1 MKLKQKLMATILTVT
16 MLMGYVSTLESAV
29 IAAGVNLT
37 GQNSKTNHANVE
49 MNSYFA
55 EENHSQTFEIGKTA
69 KVFFRVKVS
78 NTGYLKNTNISLND
92 SNYEFVTEGFEN
104 EQVQSITSNQIKL
117 KQINATDEEV
127 IIEVPIQILK
137 TEETAT
143 DILDSISTVK
153 ITGTYIDGN
162 GKEKQIE
169 KEIQQQVKW
178 KTMAEV
184 EMAGEISKF
193 IPYHEAEE
201 YGIIMQAKITS
212 SIKDNILPVKNTKL
226 EITLPKITVS
236 ENTVEPTRVSVV
248 ANSTIATNGI
258 NNGDSFNTENY
269 YYDAEKNVIVIET
282 KNEVNSEGKIAWN
295 QGKDEYIVTYT
306 FVGKEIYDAVNN
318 QLAVASETKV
328 TEEEKQ
334 AGKKNENAIAGEILV
349 KAAIQIYQTEE
360 QILEKEGK
368 LFYTIEEKQGNIV
381 DFSMTNTDNISKGY
395 IYANYAKQ
403 EAKKENKQETTYNQ
417 TYYAQIYDFNINE
430 GIEFKTS
437 AEKLTNGEEE
447 TAAGKNIITKK
458 ISITEDNFKKM
469 LGEVGKIEIT
479 NTKGTLLGI
488 IDKNT
493 ESKDGKYTLDIS
505 EQKNNEVII
514 KTSAPVAE
522 GKLEIKLE
530 KAFTTT
536 QTYTK
541 EEMKN
546 FCKMIVETTAKT
558 NTNTENLQK
567 EITLT
572 EPVSKAELSIGEGK
586 QNLSAVLSN
595 KDVSIRVVLD
605 TSSVE
610 NALYKNPVIEIQMPT
625 QIKKVDIKSANLLL
639 EDELKIKETKV
650 VAQNGRQIIQITL
663 EGTQT
668 DYYAVNDVQ
677 QNNVIAKGAN
687 IILNTDIT
695 LNPLSASKTEEVI
708 MYYINENTELYEETY
723 TPKARAAQTIGIT
736 KTGITIVGQ
745 NEVVTAS
752 GISNYATGKEE
763 ILSAAEGTT
772 NATIDTYTDKK
783 VATISGKII
792 NNYANVIKDVVILGR
807 FPAKDNKK
815 IDTTESFGSTFST
828 SLNSEITLTGINAD
842 KYTIYY
848 SNKLEASKDL
858 TDTNN
863 GWTTTATS
871 DAKSYMIVVSPDYEL
886 ASETELDFS
895 YNVEIPQNLS
905 YNQSSYTMYK
915 IYYTN
920 VSETGTKTESKIS
933 HIIGMTTGTG
943 PNIEISL
950 KSATDTVRE
959 GQIVKMTATI
969 KNTGGI
975 KAENAKLLIT
985 APAGTV
991 HTEIPLGMK
1000 GYVDHNDIEKVILLG
1015 NINPGETITQN
1026 YELRIKKGVTIEEGY
1041 DPETGEHSLEE
1052 KNEYPG
1058 DKEIQNI
1065 VRISADNMSNEMKS
1079 ESNTLKVLE
1088 GDLSI
1093 TNTPNINETE
1103 VLQSGDSVR
1112 YVIEVKNISYDK
1124 DLTNVKLNITLP
1136 EGVKINDIYYGDTP
1150 SFTEKK
1156 TENITTNGNIISI
1169 NLGTLQSFNKYIVN
1183 FIQNESSEPQIV
1195 QLRESAYVF
1204 MELELDSFSGEHEF
1218 MMTAIA
1224 DGIETH
1230 YSNSKKLLA
1239 ETARLIFEQQE
1250 LDNQYIKEGTE
1261 YTYHFIIENVGKI
1274 NSISN
1279 QIEMVIPN
1287 GLSLVRAEYTYQN
1300 KTKSESIAK
1309 DGKFTVN
1316 IYSLAP
1322 GGKIDLAVKVKAN
1335 LLSDKNDKEVITMAT
1350 LTAQGIEAIKSNK
1363 VKVIIEYDESA
1374 HQSEQMGQDTT
1385 TSRKY
1390 KITGTAWVDAN
1401 KDGKRDDTEELL
1413 SGIQVLLLY
1422 KLNSQLVK
1430 DEDTGVEKIT
1440 TTNESGTYQFTNLKA
1455 DEYLVLFLYDA
1466 GKYSITD
1473 YQKEGVAETVNSD
1486 ATCMKIV
1493 LDSEQRYA
1501 GVTDTIKISNSN
1513 ERDVDIGLYVSKK
1526 FDLKLDKYISKI
1538 TVTTPTNGKKVYNYN
1553 NSKLT
1558 KHELY
1563 GKDVGSSSIVAEY
1576 KIVVTNEGQVEGYA
1590 KKIIDYLPQDAKF
1603 NSELNKDWYL
1613 ADSTGVVYN
1622 SSLANEKIMPGQTKE
1637 VTLVLTYSITEKNI
1651 GKLINNNA
1659 EIYESYNELGLEDI
1673 DSIVANRLESE
1684 DDMSSADIML
1694 SVATG
1699 RIILYTTFIL
1709 GIIAL
1714 LGFGIYEI
1722 RKRVL
1727 IKKNN

>member
-16 MLMGYVSTLESAV
+16 MLMGYVSTLGSV
-29 IAAGVNLT
+29 VVAAGVNLT

-78 NTGYLKNTNISLND
+78 NTGYLKNITISLND
-92 SNYEFVTEGFEN
+92 SNYEVVTEGFEN

-117 KQINATDEEV
+117 KQINANDEEV

-137 TEETAT
+137 AEETAT
-143 DILDSISTVK
+143 DILDRISTVK
-153 ITGTYIDGN
+153 ITGIYIDGN

-178 KTMAEV
+178 KTTAEV

-193 IPYHEAEE
+193 IPYHEAKE

-226 EITLPKITVS
+226 EITLPKITVL

-258 NNGDSFNTENY
+258 NNGDGFNTENY

-368 LFYTIEEKQGNIV
+368 LFYTIEEKQENIV

-447 TAAGKNIITKK
+447 TAVGKNIITNK
-458 ISITEDNFKKM
+458 ISITEDNFKKI

-479 NTKGTLLGI
+479 DTKGTLLGI

-493 ESKDGKYTLDIS
+493 ESKDGKYTLDVS
-505 EQKNNEVII
+505 EQKINEVII

-546 FCKMIVETTAKT
+546 FCKMVVETTAKT

-586 QNLSAVLSN
+586 QNLSAVLPN
-595 KDVSIRVVLD
+595 KDISIRVVLD

-639 EDELKIKETKV
+639 DDELKIKETNV

-668 DYYAVNDVQ
+668 DYYGSHDVQ

-695 LNPLSASKTEEVI
+695 LNPLSASKSEEVV
-708 MYYINENTELYEETY
+708 MYYINENTNLYEETY
-723 TPKARAAQTIGIT
+723 TPKARSAQTIGIT

-863 GWTTTATS
+863 GWTTTATA
-871 DAKSYMIVVSPDYEL
+871 DAKSYLIVLEKGYEL

-985 APAGTV
+985 APEGTI
-991 HTEIPLGMK
+991 HTEVLENSKDYTDSTKTEKTITLG
-1000 GYVDHNDIEKVILLG
+1000 DIEV
-1015 NINPGETITQN
+1015 GETIIKD
-1026 YELRIKKGVTIEEGY
+1026 YELRIKQGVTIDENGEEV
-1041 DPETGEHSLEE
+1041 
-1052 KNEYPG
+1052 NQYPG
-1058 DKEIQNI
+1058 DKDIQNV
-1065 VRISADNMSNEMKS
+1065 VRLSADNISNEIKS
-1079 ESNTLKVLE
+1079 ESYTFKVLKGE
-1088 GDLSI
+1088 LSI
-1093 TNTPNINETE
+1093 INVPNIDEE
-1103 VLQSGDSVR
+1103 IVLESGKSVR
-1112 YVIEVKNISYDK
+1112 YGIKVSNISYDK
-1124 DLTNVKLNITLP
+1124 DLNNVTVNIPIPKGVEITNIYYKDSVSSSERKTDNITKS
-1136 EGVKINDIYYGDTP
+1136 EDN
-1150 SFTEKK
+1150 
-1156 TENITTNGNIISI
+1156 ISI
-1169 NLGTLQSFNKYIVN
+1169 NLGTLKSPILYINNIIDNEVVDEDSDQDSNYEETEPVIIDLRSEAYIV
-1183 FIQNESSEPQIV
+1183 
-1195 QLRESAYVF
+1195 
-1204 MELELDSFSGEHEF
+1204 MEVKLTEFSGQYDWLIS
-1218 MMTAIA
+1218 ANA

-1230 YSNSKKLLA
+1230 YSNVKKLLG
-1239 ETARLIFEQQE
+1239 EKTELSFEQKE
-1250 LDNQYIKEGTE
+1250 LDNKYVKEGTE
-1261 YTYHFIIENVGKI
+1261 YTYHFVVKNIGKI
-1274 NSISN
+1274 SATSN
-1279 QIEMVIPN
+1279 QVEMTIPDE
-1287 GLSLVRAEYTYQN
+1287 LSLVKAQYTYQN
-1300 KTKSESIAK
+1300 RTKVETTAR
-1309 DGKFTVN
+1309 DGKFVMS
-1316 IYSLAP
+1316 IYSIDA
-1322 GGKIDLAVKVKAN
+1322 GDSIDLYVTMKAD
-1335 LLSDKNDKEVITMAT
+1335 LLPDKNDKQVTTMAT
-1350 LTAQGIEAIKSNK
+1350 LITKENKQIESNK
-1363 VKVIIEYDESA
+1363 VTAVIEYDENA
-1374 HQSEQMGQDTT
+1374 HQTGGNTNTPTNS
-1385 TSRKY
+1385 SY
-1390 KITGTAWVDAN
+1390 KITGTAWIDSN
-1401 KDGKRDDTEELL
+1401 KDGKRDNEEELL
-1413 SGIQVLLLY
+1413 PGIQVLLIY
-1422 KLNSQLVK
+1422 KDNSKLVAS
-1430 DEDTGVEKIT
+1430 T
-1440 TTNESGTYQFTNLKA
+1440 TTNDDGKYEFDNLKSN
-1455 DEYLVLFLYDA
+1455 EYIVVFLYDA
-1466 GKYSITD
+1466 SKYNITD
-1473 YQKEGVAETVNSD
+1473 YQKENVGASYNSD

-1493 LDSEQRYA
+1493 LDGEQRYA

-1513 ERDVDIGLYVSKK
+1513 ERDVDIGLYVSEK

-1538 TVTTPTNGKKVYNYN
+1538 TVTTPTNGTKVYNYN

-1558 KHELY
+1558 KHEIY

-1659 EIYESYNELGLEDI
+1659 EIYESYNEQGLEDI
-1673 DSIVANRLESE
+1673 DSNAANKLESE
-1684 DDMSSADIML
+1684 DDMSNADIIISL
-1694 SVATG
+1694 ATG
-1699 RIILYTTFIL
+1699 KIILYVSLT
-1709 GIIAL
+1709 IAVIVL
-1714 LGFGIYEI
+1714 LGFGIFEI
-1722 RKRVL
+1722 KKRVL
-1727 IKKNN
+1727 IKKNY